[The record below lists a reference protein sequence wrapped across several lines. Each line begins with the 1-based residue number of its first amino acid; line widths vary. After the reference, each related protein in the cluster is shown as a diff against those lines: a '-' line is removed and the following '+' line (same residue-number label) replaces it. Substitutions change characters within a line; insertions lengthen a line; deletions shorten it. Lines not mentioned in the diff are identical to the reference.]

1 MNAQKEWPKRRLD
14 ELTEPARPITYG
26 VVKPGDHDDLN
37 GVRFIRGGDIAE
49 GKINISNLRTI
60 TSEVSAG
67 YKRTLLR
74 GGEVVVSLVGNPGEA
89 AVVPASLAGANIAR
103 QTGLVALR
111 DDVDSR
117 YVMYFLRS
125 PGGRAEL
132 FAQTTGS
139 VQQVINL
146 ANLKN
151 IRVPL
156 PDLTTQRKI
165 AGILSTYDDLIENN
179 LRRIKI
185 LEQMAQSLY
194 REWFVH
200 FRFPGH
206 ESAQLSESPLGRVP
220 KGWASLFGEHVDYKE
235 GPGLRKWQYRKEG
248 IPFLNIRTL
257 GDNDIDL
264 TSAQYLDPVEVET
277 KYQHFLLD
285 KFDHVVSSSGTIGR
299 VVTVREAHLPLML
312 NTSIIRMRPNG
323 SRVGLWQLKHFLISE
338 GFQNQAI
345 AFATGAA
352 QPNFG
357 PSHLK
362 QMTIIAPP
370 ESLSKAYERLATP
383 LEEAIHS
390 LIATSQNLRRT
401 RDLLLPKLLQ
411 NDSYLNL

>member
-185 LEQMAQSLY
+185 LEEMAQSLY

-206 ESAQLSESPLGRVP
+206 ESTSFTASSMGPIP
-220 KGWASLFGEHVDYKE
+220 KGWIVKPVEAVLKRLKAGTVYKKNDVSDSGSIPVIDQSTDLVLGYHQNKPDHQATASGPIAIFGDHTCKIQLMTEPFSI
-235 GPGLRKWQYRKEG
+235 GPNV
-248 IPFLNIRTL
+248 IPFV
-257 GDNDIDL
+257 
-264 TSAQYLDPVEVET
+264 A
-277 KYQHFLLD
+277 
-285 KFDHVVSSSGTIGR
+285 SGN
-299 VVTVREAHLPLML
+299 LPLFY
-312 NTSIIRMRPNG
+312 
-323 SRVGLWQLKHFLISE
+323 VYFLIRDLASTQE
-338 GFQNQAI
+338 YKRHWIQLNSNEVGVTTNEIAERFHTFVQPIFEQFQLLQKQNQ
-345 AFATGAA
+345 T
-352 QPNFG
+352 
-357 PSHLK
+357 
-362 QMTIIAPP
+362 
-370 ESLSKAYERLATP
+370 
-383 LEEAIHS
+383 
-390 LIATSQNLRRT
+390 LRRT
-401 RDLLLPKLLQ
+401 RDLLLPQLLSQ
-411 NDSYLNL
+411 

>member
-1 MNAQKEWPKRRLD
+1 MSTQWKKVTVGEIAEVKGGKRLPKGKLVQDEPTPFPYLRVTDFGDNGLDTSAIKYIDEDAQSKVSRYTITNRDIYISIAGTIGRVGIVPAKFSGAN
-14 ELTEPARPITYG
+14 LTENAAKICEIHPH
-26 VVKPGDHDDLN
+26 VDE
-37 GVRFIRGGDIAE
+37 RF
-49 GKINISNLRTI
+49 L
-60 TSEVSAG
+60 
-67 YKRTLLR
+67 
-74 GGEVVVSLVGNPGEA
+74 
-89 AVVPASLAGANIAR
+89 
-103 QTGLVALR
+103 
-111 DDVDSR
+111 
-117 YVMYFLRS
+117 MYFLRTENGQGQIAGLTVGTS
-125 PGGRAEL
+125 QPKLAL
-132 FAQTTGS
+132 FRIKEIEIS
-139 VQQVINL
+139 
-146 ANLKN
+146 
-151 IRVPL
+151 L
-156 PDLTTQRKI
+156 PDLPTQRKI
-165 AGILSTYDDLIENN
+165 AGILSAYDDLIENN

>member
-185 LEQMAQSLY
+185 LEEMAQSLY

-206 ESAQLSESPLGRVP
+206 ESVRFSDSELGQIP
-220 KGWASLFGEHVDYKE
+220 KEWEVRTIEELVK
-235 GPGLRKWQYRKEG
+235 R
-248 IPFLNIRTL
+248 IPV
-257 GDNDIDL
+257 GK
-264 TSAQYLDPVEVET
+264 
-277 KYQHFLLD
+277 KYDQ
-285 KFDHVVSSSGTIGR
+285 KT
-299 VVTVREAHLPLML
+299 ANP
-312 NTSIIRMRPNG
+312 
-323 SRVGLWQLKHFLISE
+323 
-338 GFQNQAI
+338 
-345 AFATGAA
+345 TGAV
-352 QPNFG
+352 
-357 PSHLK
+357 
-362 QMTIIAPP
+362 
-370 ESLSKAYERLATP
+370 
-383 LEEAIHS
+383 
-390 LIATSQNLRRT
+390 
-401 RDLLLPKLLQ
+401 
-411 NDSYLNL
+411 